1 MTANEVS
8 ASYIAGRR
16 DQRDFPNLRDGKAA
30 FPHPASP
37 GEISAPDGN
46 FIIKSAEYPD
56 LLGGGMNAAIT
67 IHRQM

>member
-30 FPHPASP
+30 FSHPASP

-46 FIIKSAEYPD
+46 FITDIVRVQVRDFS
-56 LLGGGMNAAIT
+56 
-67 IHRQM
+67 

>member
-16 DQRDFPNLRDGKAA
+16 DQRDFPNLRDGEAA
-30 FPHPASP
+30 FSHHTSP

-46 FIIKSAEYPD
+46 FITDIVRVQVRDFS
-56 LLGGGMNAAIT
+56 
-67 IHRQM
+67 